1 MKIDLSN
8 EELFYENEIN
18 FDKNL
23 NFVFGKNGTG
33 KSTLTKL
40 LKEYGE
46 QDYDVRVF
54 QGFEN
59 MVGENNRLNAVI
71 LGEENNEI
79 AQEIE
84 IKKEDIKKKE
94 EEIDKI
100 NLEIKEPKDNSENL
114 WKKVE
119 KIKKNINQKNS
130 QTQDFYTDSAAKIKK
145 MTDPQISKT
154 TYNKNDF
161 ISEKKNAKLL
171 GEADIEYL
179 KKLIKTEVKM
189 AQEIEFPNINLQD
202 ELNRINSILEKKV
215 EEKVSIK
222 RLEDNEEKRN
232 FAEKGLHLHKVGEI
246 CSFCGNII
254 KEKEYEELKRYFLA
268 DDIKEFQKE
277 IEVSKDNYRKIIE
290 NIENIKFDKNNFYPN
305 NIEKLTKI
313 IEEYEIIKEKIIKIF
328 ELFLKKLE
336 KKDIFKENEKIFID
350 NISLNFNKISKEYD
364 DLVKNNNTSN
374 LTKEKE
380 NAKANLRYHYIKL
393 ALDEFNEKTKLYEL
407 NLLKEKETEYKNEI
421 ENKENEIIKINNEI
435 KKLNLEITKL
445 EAQTKNEKKL
455 VENINKKIKH
465 YTSFELVHKKDTE
478 GEGFY
483 SVKCLRTNEDRDISQ
498 ISTGE
503 KNIIALLYFIEKLNE
518 INNEINEVETR
529 DKLIIFDDPMNS
541 NDDTMQY
548 LIIEE
553 LQKLMGE
560 LLRDKKNDKIILM
573 THNVHFYINVK
584 YDFDKRKNDYEK
596 NNNFIR
602 LISDTKKTKIKY
614 IKNKDDD
621 FKTNYESLWHEIKIL
636 STLSSCDPAILLNP
650 IRRIVE
656 TYTKFNGVDKKVFL
670 SKIEGTKKFFDVN
683 SHSIDD
689 LEADLNGK
697 SKENIIEIFKECFE
711 KNNSIEHFKIF
722 WKEENIE

>member
-94 EEIDKI
+94 GEIDKI

-114 WKKVE
+114 WKKFE

-130 QTQDFYTDSAAKIKK
+130 QIQDFYTDSAAKIKK

-171 GEADIEYL
+171 GEADIEYK
-179 KKLIKTEVKM
+179 KKLIKTEVKV
-189 AQEIEFPNINLQD
+189 AQEIEFPSINLQN
-202 ELNRINSILEKKV
+202 ELEKINSILEKKV
-215 EEKVSIK
+215 EEKVKIK
-222 RLEDNEEKRN
+222 RLENNEEKRN
-232 FAEKGLHLHKVGEI
+232 FAKKGFHLHKAGEI

-254 KEKEYEELKRYFLA
+254 KKEEYDELEKYFLA
-268 DDIKEFQKE
+268 DDIEEFQKE
-277 IEVSKDNYRKIIE
+277 IEIFKDNYKKIIE
-290 NIENIKFDKNNFYPN
+290 SIENIKFDKNNFYPN
-305 NIEKLTKI
+305 NIERLTQI
-313 IEEYEIIKEKIIKIF
+313 IEEYEVIKERIIKI
-328 ELFLKKLE
+328 LKNFLENLE

-350 NISLNFNKISKEYD
+350 NISLNFNKISKEYG
-364 DLVKNNNTSN
+364 DLVKSNNTSN

-393 ALDEFNEKTKLYEL
+393 ELDNFKEEIKLNEVKKLEEESSKYE
-407 NLLKEKETEYKNEI
+407 TEI
-421 ENKENEIIKINNEI
+421 ENKKNEITKLNNEI
-435 KKLNLEITKL
+435 KKLNLEISHL

-465 YTSFELVHKKDTE
+465 YTSFELVHKEDAE
-478 GEGFY
+478 GKGFY
-483 SVKCLRTNEDRDISQ
+483 SVKCLRTDKDRDITQ

-518 INNEINEVETR
+518 INEVRTR
-529 DKLIIFDDPMNS
+529 NKLIIFDDPMNS

-553 LQKLMGE
+553 LTNLIKNLN
-560 LLRDKKNDKIILM
+560 KNDKFIVM
-573 THNVHFYINVK
+573 THNIHFYINLK
-584 YDFDKRKNDYEK
+584 YRKENY
-596 NNNFIR
+596 NNNTFIR
-602 LISDTKKTKIKY
+602 LVSDSKKTKINY
-614 IKNKDDD
+614 IKNKDED
-621 FKTNYESLWHEIKIL
+621 FKTSYKSLWNEISIL
-636 STLSSCDPAILLNP
+636 FALPYCDINPAILLNP
-650 IRRIVE
+650 IRRIIE
-656 TYTKFNGVDKKVFL
+656 TYVNFNGLEQSDFL
-670 SKIEGTKKFFDVN
+670 SKVEGAKKFFDVN

>member
-1 MKIDLSN
+1 MKVDLSN
-8 EELFYENEIN
+8 EELFYEDEIN

-40 LKEYGE
+40 LKEQGKVN
-46 QDYDVRVF
+46 YDVRVF

-59 MVGENNRLNAVI
+59 MIGENNRLNAVI

-84 IKKEDIKKKE
+84 NMKKDIKKKE

-100 NLEIKEPKDNSENL
+100 DSEIKEPKDNSENL

-119 KIKKNINQKNS
+119 EIKRIAEQKDTQIQNFYSKSASEIKN
-130 QTQDFYTDSAAKIKK
+130 
-145 MTDPQISKT
+145 MTNPQISKT
-154 TYNKNDF
+154 TYNKSDF
-161 ISEKKNAKLL
+161 ILEKKNAKLL
-171 GEADIEYL
+171 SEIEIQNL
-179 KKLIKTEVKM
+179 KQIIKTEVKI
-189 AQEIEFPNINLQD
+189 AQKIEFPNINLKD
-202 ELNRINSILEKKV
+202 ELKRVNLILEKKV
-215 EEKVSIK
+215 EEKVRIT
-222 RLEDNEEKRN
+222 RLENNEEKRD
-232 FAEKGLHLHKVGEI
+232 FARKGLHLHKIGEI

-254 KEKEYEELKRYFLA
+254 KKEEYEELEKYFLA
-268 DDIKEFQKE
+268 DDVKEFQRE
-277 IEVSKDNYRKIIE
+277 IEIAKNNYQQIVER
-290 NIENIKFDKNNFYPN
+290 IENIKFDKNNFYPN
-305 NIEKLTKI
+305 NIEKLIQI
-313 IEEYEIIKEKIIKIF
+313 IEKYEEIKREIVKILK
-328 ELFLKKLE
+328 EFLENLE
-336 KKDIFKENEKIFID
+336 KKDIFKENEKLTLD

-364 DLVKNNNTSN
+364 GLVKNNNSSN
-374 LTKEKE
+374 LSEEKEK
-380 NAKANLRYHYIKL
+380 AKTDLRYHFIKL
-393 ALDEFNEKTKLYEL
+393 ALDEFDEKTKLHEL
-407 NLLKEKETEYKNEI
+407 SLLKEKKEEYKTEI
-421 ENKENEIIKINNEI
+421 EKKENEIKKINDEI
-435 KKLNLEITKL
+435 KKIKLEIIQL
-445 EAQTKNEKKL
+445 EAKTKNEKKL
-455 VENINKKIKH
+455 VDNINKKIKN
-465 YTSFELVHKKDTE
+465 YTSFELVHKEDTE
-478 GEGFY
+478 GKGFY
-483 SVKCLRTNEDRDISQ
+483 SVKCLRTNEDRDITQ

-518 INNEINEVETR
+518 INEVETIN
-529 DKLIIFDDPMNS
+529 KLIVFDDPMNS

-553 LQKLMGE
+553 LQNLMGE
-560 LLRDKKNDKIILM
+560 LLKNKRNDKIILM

-584 YDFDKRKNDYEK
+584 YDFDRRKNDYEK

-614 IKNKDDD
+614 IKNKDED
-621 FKTNYESLWHEIKIL
+621 FKTNYESLWHETKIL

-670 SKIEGTKKFFDVN
+670 SKIEGAKKFFDVN

-711 KNNSIEHFKIF
+711 KNNSIEHLKKF
-722 WKEENIE
+722 WKEENNK

>member
-1 MKIDLSN
+1 MKVDLSN
-8 EELFYENEIN
+8 EELFYEDEIN

-40 LKEYGE
+40 LKEQGKVN
-46 QDYDVRVF
+46 YDVRVF

-59 MVGENNRLNAVI
+59 MIGENNRLNAVI

-84 IKKEDIKKKE
+84 NMKKDIKKKE

-100 NLEIKEPKDNSENL
+100 DSEIKEPKDNSENL

-119 KIKKNINQKNS
+119 EIKRIAEQKDTQIQNFYSKSASEIKN
-130 QTQDFYTDSAAKIKK
+130 
-145 MTDPQISKT
+145 MTNPQISKT
-154 TYNKNDF
+154 TYNKSDF
-161 ISEKKNAKLL
+161 ILEKKNAKLL
-171 GEADIEYL
+171 SEIEIQNL
-179 KKLIKTEVKM
+179 KQIIKTEVKI
-189 AQEIEFPNINLQD
+189 AQKIEFPNINLKD
-202 ELNRINSILEKKV
+202 ELKRVNLILEKKV
-215 EEKVSIK
+215 EEKVRIT
-222 RLEDNEEKRN
+222 RLENNEEKRD
-232 FAEKGLHLHKVGEI
+232 FARKGLHLHKIGEI

-254 KEKEYEELKRYFLA
+254 KKEEYEELEKYFLA
-268 DDIKEFQKE
+268 DDVKEFQRE
-277 IEVSKDNYRKIIE
+277 IEIAKNNYQQIVER
-290 NIENIKFDKNNFYPN
+290 IENIKFDKNNFYPN
-305 NIEKLTKI
+305 NIEKLIQI
-313 IEEYEIIKEKIIKIF
+313 IEKYEEIKREIVKILK
-328 ELFLKKLE
+328 EFLENLE
-336 KKDIFKENEKIFID
+336 KKDIFKENEKLTLD

-364 DLVKNNNTSN
+364 GLVKNNNSSN
-374 LTKEKE
+374 LSEEKEK
-380 NAKANLRYHYIKL
+380 AKTDLRYHFIKL
-393 ALDEFNEKTKLYEL
+393 ALDEFDEKTKLYEL
-407 NLLKEKETEYKNEI
+407 SLLKEKKEEYKTEI
-421 ENKENEIIKINNEI
+421 EKKENEIKKINDEI
-435 KKLNLEITKL
+435 KKIKLEIIQL
-445 EAQTKNEKKL
+445 EAKTKNEKKL
-455 VENINKKIKH
+455 VDNINKKIKN
-465 YTSFELVHKKDTE
+465 YTSFELVHKEDIE
-478 GEGFY
+478 GKGFY
-483 SVKCLRTNEDRDISQ
+483 NVKCLRTNEDRDITQ

-518 INNEINEVETR
+518 INEAETR

-553 LQKLMGE
+553 LQNLMGE
-560 LLRDKKNDKIILM
+560 LLKNKKNDKIILM

-584 YDFDKRKNDYEK
+584 YDFDRRKNDYEK

-602 LISDTKKTKIKY
+602 LISDTKKTIIKY
-614 IKNKDDD
+614 IKNKDED
-621 FKTNYESLWHEIKIL
+621 FKTNYESLWHETKIL
-636 STLSSCDPAILLNP
+636 STLSTCDPAILLNP

-670 SKIEGTKKFFDVN
+670 SKIEGAKKFFDVN

-711 KNNSIEHFKIF
+711 KNNSMEHLRKF
-722 WKEENIE
+722 WKEENNK

>member
-1 MKIDLSN
+1 MKIDLSK

-94 EEIDKI
+94 GEIDKI

-114 WKKVE
+114 WKKFE

-130 QTQDFYTDSAAKIKK
+130 QIQDFYTDSAAKIKK

-171 GEADIEYL
+171 GEADIKSL
-179 KKLIKTEVKM
+179 KKLIKTEVKT
-189 AQEIEFPNINLQD
+189 AQEIEFPSINLQN
-202 ELNRINSILEKKV
+202 ELEKINSILGKKV
-215 EEKVSIK
+215 EEKVKIK
-222 RLEDNEEKRN
+222 RLENNEEKRN
-232 FAEKGLHLHKVGEI
+232 FAKKGFHLHEAGEI

-254 KEKEYEELKRYFLA
+254 KKEEYDELEKYFLA
-268 DDIKEFQKE
+268 DDIEEFQKE
-277 IEVSKDNYRKIIE
+277 IEIFKDNYKKIIE
-290 NIENIKFDKNNFYPN
+290 SIENIKFDKNNFYPN
-305 NIEKLTKI
+305 NIERLTQI
-313 IEEYEIIKEKIIKIF
+313 IEEYEVIKEGIIKI
-328 ELFLKKLE
+328 LKNFLENLE

-350 NISLNFNKISKEYD
+350 NISLNFNKISKEYG
-364 DLVKNNNTSN
+364 DLVKSNNTSN

-393 ALDEFNEKTKLYEL
+393 ELDNFKEEIKLNEVKKLEEESSKYE
-407 NLLKEKETEYKNEI
+407 TEI
-421 ENKENEIIKINNEI
+421 ENKKNEITKINNEI
-435 KKLNLEITKL
+435 KKLNLEISHL

-465 YTSFELVHKKDTE
+465 YTSFELVHKEDAE
-478 GEGFY
+478 GKGFY
-483 SVKCLRTNEDRDISQ
+483 SVKCLRTDKDRDITQ

-518 INNEINEVETR
+518 INEVR
-529 DKLIIFDDPMNS
+529 ARNKLIIFDDPMNS

-553 LQKLMGE
+553 LTNLIKNLN
-560 LLRDKKNDKIILM
+560 KNDKFIVM
-573 THNVHFYINVK
+573 THNIHFYINLK
-584 YDFDKRKNDYEK
+584 YKKENY
-596 NNNFIR
+596 NNNTFIR
-602 LISDTKKTKIKY
+602 LVSDSKKTKINY
-614 IKNKDDD
+614 IKNKDED
-621 FKTNYESLWHEIKIL
+621 FKTSYKSLWNEISIL
-636 STLSSCDPAILLNP
+636 FALPYCDTNPEILLNP
-650 IRRIVE
+650 IRRIIE
-656 TYTKFNGVDKKVFL
+656 TYVNFNGLVQSDFL
-670 SKIEGTKKFFDVN
+670 SKVEGAKKFFDVN

-722 WKEENIE
+722 WKEENNGGKKC

>member
-1 MKIDLSN
+1 MKIDLSK

-94 EEIDKI
+94 GEIDKI
-100 NLEIKEPKDNSENL
+100 NLELKEPKDNSENL
-114 WKKVE
+114 WKKFE
-119 KIKKNINQKNS
+119 EIEKNIKQKENEKEKFYTEAASKIKN
-130 QTQDFYTDSAAKIKK
+130 
-145 MTDPQISKT
+145 MGEPQIAKPN
-154 TYNKNDF
+154 YNKTHF
-161 ISEKKNAKLL
+161 EAEKKNAKLL
-171 GEADIEYL
+171 GEADVEYL
-179 KKLIKTEVKM
+179 KKLIKTEVKT
-189 AQEIEFPNINLQD
+189 AQEIKFPSINLQN
-202 ELNRINSILEKKV
+202 ELEKINSILEKKV
-215 EEKVSIK
+215 EEKVRIK
-222 RLEDNEEKRN
+222 RLEDNEEKRD
-232 FAEKGLHLHKVGEI
+232 FAKKGLHLHKVGET

-254 KEKEYEELKRYFLA
+254 KQEEYEELEKYFLA
-268 DDIKEFQKE
+268 DDVKEFQIE
-277 IEVSKDNYRKIIE
+277 IEITKNSYQQIVEKIK
-290 NIENIKFDKNNFYPN
+290 NVKFNKNNFYPN
-305 NIEKLTKI
+305 NVEKLTQI
-313 IEEYEIIKEKIIKIF
+313 IEEYGIIKEKIIKIF

-336 KKDIFKENEKIFID
+336 KKDIFKENEKISID
-350 NISLNFNKISKEYD
+350 NIFLNFNKISEEYD
-364 DLVKNNNTSN
+364 DLVKNNNSSN
-374 LTKEKE
+374 LSEEKEK
-380 NAKANLRYHYIKL
+380 AKTDLRYHFIKL
-393 ALDEFNEKTKLYEL
+393 ALDEFNEKNKLYEL
-407 NLLKEKETEYKNEI
+407 NLLKEKETEYKTEI
-421 ENKENEIIKINNEI
+421 EKKKNEIIKLNNEI
-435 KKLNLEITKL
+435 NNLNLEINKL

-465 YTSFELVHKKDTE
+465 YTSFELVHKEDTE

-483 SVKCLRTNEDRDISQ
+483 SVKCLRTNEDRDIAQ

-518 INNEINEVETR
+518 INEAETR

-553 LQKLMGE
+553 LQKLMRE
-560 LLRDKKNDKIILM
+560 LLKNNKDDKFILM

-584 YDFDKRKNDYEK
+584 YDFDKDDDYK
-596 NNNFIR
+596 KKRNFIR
-602 LISDTKKTKIKY
+602 LVSDTKKTKINY

-621 FKTNYESLWHEIKIL
+621 FETSYESLWHETKIL
-636 STLSSCDPAILLNP
+636 STLSTCDPAILLNP

-656 TYTKFNGVDKKVFL
+656 TYTKFNGFKQRNFL
-670 SKIEGTKKFFDVN
+670 SKVEGANKFFNVN
-683 SHSIDD
+683 SHGIDD

-711 KNNSIEHFKIF
+711 KNNSMEHLRKF
-722 WKEENIE
+722 WKEENNK

>member
-94 EEIDKI
+94 GEIDKI

-114 WKKVE
+114 WKKFE

-130 QTQDFYTDSAAKIKK
+130 QIQDFYTDSAAKIKK

-171 GEADIEYL
+171 GEADIEYK
-179 KKLIKTEVKM
+179 KKLIKTEVKV
-189 AQEIEFPNINLQD
+189 AQEIEFPSINLQN
-202 ELNRINSILEKKV
+202 ELEKINSILEKKV
-215 EEKVSIK
+215 EEKVKIK
-222 RLEDNEEKRN
+222 RLENNEEKRN
-232 FAEKGLHLHKVGEI
+232 FAKKGFHLHKAGEI

-254 KEKEYEELKRYFLA
+254 KKEEYDELEKYFLA
-268 DDIKEFQKE
+268 DDIEEFQKE
-277 IEVSKDNYRKIIE
+277 IEIFKDNYKKIVE
-290 NIENIKFDKNNFYPN
+290 SIENIKFDKNNFYPN
-305 NIEKLTKI
+305 NIERLTQI
-313 IEEYEIIKEKIIKIF
+313 IEEYEVIKERIIKI
-328 ELFLKKLE
+328 LKNFLENLE

-350 NISLNFNKISKEYD
+350 NISLNFNKISKEYG
-364 DLVKNNNTSN
+364 DLVKSNNTSN

-393 ALDEFNEKTKLYEL
+393 ELDNFKEEIKLNEVKKLEEESSKYE
-407 NLLKEKETEYKNEI
+407 TEI
-421 ENKENEIIKINNEI
+421 ENKKNEITKLNNEI
-435 KKLNLEITKL
+435 KKLNLEISHL

-465 YTSFELVHKKDTE
+465 YTSFELVHKEDAE
-478 GEGFY
+478 GKGFY
-483 SVKCLRTNEDRDISQ
+483 SVKCLRTDKDRDITQ

-518 INNEINEVETR
+518 INEVRTR
-529 DKLIIFDDPMNS
+529 NKLIIFDDPMNS

-553 LQKLMGE
+553 LTNLIKNLN
-560 LLRDKKNDKIILM
+560 KNDKFIVM
-573 THNVHFYINVK
+573 THNIHFYINLK
-584 YDFDKRKNDYEK
+584 YKKENY
-596 NNNFIR
+596 NNNTFIR
-602 LISDTKKTKIKY
+602 LVSDSKKTKINY
-614 IKNKDDD
+614 IKNKDED
-621 FKTNYESLWHEIKIL
+621 FKTSYKSLWNEISIL
-636 STLSSCDPAILLNP
+636 FALPYCDTNPEILLNP
-650 IRRIVE
+650 IRRIIE
-656 TYTKFNGVDKKVFL
+656 TYVNFNGLVQSDFL
-670 SKIEGTKKFFDVN
+670 SKVEGAKKFFDVN

-722 WKEENIE
+722 WKEENNGGKKC

>member
-84 IKKEDIKKKE
+84 IKKEDIKKKK

-114 WKKVE
+114 WKKFE

-171 GEADIEYL
+171 GEADIKSL

-189 AQEIEFPNINLQD
+189 AQEIEFPSINLQN
-202 ELNRINSILEKKV
+202 ELEKINSILGKKV
-215 EEKVSIK
+215 EEKVKIK
-222 RLEDNEEKRN
+222 RLENNEEKRN
-232 FAEKGLHLHKVGEI
+232 FAKKGFHLHEAGEI

-254 KEKEYEELKRYFLA
+254 EEKEYEELKRYFLA
-268 DDIKEFQKE
+268 DDIEKFQKE
-277 IEVSKDNYRKIIE
+277 IEIFKDNYKKKIE
-290 NIENIKFDKNNFYPN
+290 SIENIKFDKNNFYPN
-305 NIEKLTKI
+305 NIERLTQI
-313 IEEYEIIKEKIIKIF
+313 IEEYEVIKEGIIKI
-328 ELFLKKLE
+328 LKNFLENLE
-336 KKDIFKENEKIFID
+336 KKDIFKESEKIFID
-350 NISLNFNKISKEYD
+350 NIFLNFNKISEEYD
-364 DLVKNNNTSN
+364 DLVKNNNSSN
-374 LTKEKE
+374 LSEEKEK
-380 NAKANLRYHYIKL
+380 AKTDLRYHFIKL

-407 NLLKEKETEYKNEI
+407 NVLKEKESEYKTEI
-421 ENKENEIIKINNEI
+421 ENKEKEIIKLNNEI
-435 KKLNLEITKL
+435 NNLNLEINKL

-455 VENINKKIKH
+455 VENINKKIRH
-465 YTSFELVHKKDTE
+465 YTSFELVHKEDTE

-483 SVKCLRTNEDRDISQ
+483 SVKCLRTNEDRDITQ

-518 INNEINEVETR
+518 INEVR
-529 DKLIIFDDPMNS
+529 AGNKLIIFDDPMNS

-553 LQKLMGE
+553 LQKLMRE
-560 LLRDKKNDKIILM
+560 LLKNNKDDKFILM
-573 THNVHFYINVK
+573 THNVHFYINIK
-584 YDFDKRKNDYEK
+584 YDFDKDDDYK
-596 NNNFIR
+596 KKRNFIR
-602 LISDTKKTKIKY
+602 LVSDTKKTKINY

-621 FKTNYESLWHEIKIL
+621 FETSYESLWHEINIL
-636 STLSSCDPAILLNP
+636 FRLSSCNPVMLLNP
-650 IRRIVE
+650 MRRIVE
-656 TYTKFNGVDKKVFL
+656 TYTKFNGLKQRNFL
-670 SKIEGTKKFFDVN
+670 SKVEGANKFFNVN
-683 SHSIDD
+683 SHGIDD

>member
-94 EEIDKI
+94 GEIDKI

-114 WKKVE
+114 WKKFE

-130 QTQDFYTDSAAKIKK
+130 QIQDFYTDSAAKIKK

-171 GEADIEYL
+171 GEADIEYK
-179 KKLIKTEVKM
+179 KKLIKTEVKV
-189 AQEIEFPNINLQD
+189 AQEIEFPSINLQN
-202 ELNRINSILEKKV
+202 ELEKINSILEKKV
-215 EEKVSIK
+215 EEKVKIK
-222 RLEDNEEKRN
+222 RLENNEEKRN
-232 FAEKGLHLHKVGEI
+232 FAKKGFHLHKAGEI

-254 KEKEYEELKRYFLA
+254 KKEEYDELEKYFLA
-268 DDIKEFQKE
+268 DDIEEFQKE
-277 IEVSKDNYRKIIE
+277 IEIFKDNYKKIIE
-290 NIENIKFDKNNFYPN
+290 SIENIKFDKNNFYPN
-305 NIEKLTKI
+305 NIERLTQI
-313 IEEYEIIKEKIIKIF
+313 IEEYEVIKERIIKI
-328 ELFLKKLE
+328 LKNFLENLE

-350 NISLNFNKISKEYD
+350 NISLNFNKISKEYG
-364 DLVKNNNTSN
+364 DLVKSNNTSN

-393 ALDEFNEKTKLYEL
+393 ELDNFKEEIKLNEVKKLEEESSKYE
-407 NLLKEKETEYKNEI
+407 TEI
-421 ENKENEIIKINNEI
+421 ENKKNEITKLNNEI
-435 KKLNLEITKL
+435 KKLNLEISHL

-465 YTSFELVHKKDTE
+465 YTSFELVHKEDAK
-478 GEGFY
+478 GKGFY
-483 SVKCLRTNEDRDISQ
+483 SVKCLRTDKDRDITQ

-518 INNEINEVETR
+518 INEVRTR
-529 DKLIIFDDPMNS
+529 NKLIIFDDPMNS

-553 LQKLMGE
+553 LTNLIKNLN
-560 LLRDKKNDKIILM
+560 KNDKFIVM
-573 THNVHFYINVK
+573 THNIHFYINLK
-584 YDFDKRKNDYEK
+584 YKKENY
-596 NNNFIR
+596 NNNTFIR
-602 LISDTKKTKIKY
+602 LVSDSKKTKINY
-614 IKNKDDD
+614 IKNKDED
-621 FKTNYESLWHEIKIL
+621 FKTSYKSLWNEISIL
-636 STLSSCDPAILLNP
+636 FALPYCDTNPEILLNP
-650 IRRIVE
+650 IRRIIE
-656 TYTKFNGVDKKVFL
+656 TYVNFNGLVQSDFL
-670 SKIEGTKKFFDVN
+670 SKVEGAKKFFDVN

-722 WKEENIE
+722 WKEENNGGKKC

>member
-18 FDKNL
+18 FEKNL

-84 IKKEDIKKKE
+84 IKKEDIKKKK

-114 WKKVE
+114 WKKFE

-171 GEADIEYL
+171 GEADIKSL

-189 AQEIEFPNINLQD
+189 AQEIEFPSINLQN
-202 ELNRINSILEKKV
+202 ELEKINSILGKKV
-215 EEKVSIK
+215 EEKVKIK
-222 RLEDNEEKRN
+222 RLENNEEKRN
-232 FAEKGLHLHKVGEI
+232 FAKKGFHLHKAGEI

-254 KEKEYEELKRYFLA
+254 EEKEYEELKRYFLA
-268 DDIKEFQKE
+268 DDIEEFQKE
-277 IEVSKDNYRKIIE
+277 IEIFKDNYRKIIE

-305 NIEKLTKI
+305 NIEGLTQI
-313 IEEYEIIKEKIIKIF
+313 IEEYEVIKEGIIKI
-328 ELFLKKLE
+328 LKNFLENLE
-336 KKDIFKENEKIFID
+336 KKDIFKESEKIFID

-364 DLVKNNNTSN
+364 DLVKSNNTSN

-393 ALDEFNEKTKLYEL
+393 ELDNFKEESKLAEIKNLEEESAKYKT
-407 NLLKEKETEYKNEI
+407 EI
-421 ENKENEIIKINNEI
+421 ENKLNEITKINNEI
-435 KKLNLEITKL
+435 KKLNLEISQL

-465 YTSFELVHKKDTE
+465 YTSFELVHKEDTE

-483 SVKCLRTNEDRDISQ
+483 SVKCLRTNEDRDITQ

-518 INNEINEVETR
+518 INEVR
-529 DKLIIFDDPMNS
+529 ARNKLIIFDDPMNS

-553 LQKLMGE
+553 LTNLIKNL
-560 LLRDKKNDKIILM
+560 DKNDKFIVM
-573 THNVHFYINVK
+573 THNVHFYINLK
-584 YDFDKRKNDYEK
+584 YRKENY
-596 NNNFIR
+596 NNNTFIR
-602 LISDTKKTKIKY
+602 LVSDSKKTKINY
-614 IKNKDDD
+614 IKNKDED
-621 FKTNYESLWHEIKIL
+621 FKTSYKSLWNEISIL
-636 STLSSCDPAILLNP
+636 FALPYCDINPAILLNP
-650 IRRIVE
+650 IRRIIE
-656 TYTKFNGVDKKVFL
+656 TYVNFNGLEQSDFL
-670 SKIEGTKKFFDVN
+670 SKVEGAKKFFDVN

>member
-1 MKIDLSN
+1 MKVDLSN
-8 EELFYENEIN
+8 EELFYEDEIN

-40 LKEYGE
+40 LKEQGKVN
-46 QDYDVRVF
+46 YDVRVF

-59 MVGENNRLNAVI
+59 MIGENNRLNAVI

-84 IKKEDIKKKE
+84 NMKKDIKKKE

-100 NLEIKEPKDNSENL
+100 DSEIKEPKDNSENL

-119 KIKKNINQKNS
+119 EIKRITEQKDTQIQNFYSKSASEIKN
-130 QTQDFYTDSAAKIKK
+130 
-145 MTDPQISKT
+145 MTNPQISKT
-154 TYNKNDF
+154 TYNKSDF
-161 ISEKKNAKLL
+161 ILEKKNAKLL
-171 GEADIEYL
+171 SEIEIQNL
-179 KKLIKTEVKM
+179 KQIIKTEVKI
-189 AQEIEFPNINLQD
+189 AQKIEFPNINLKD
-202 ELNRINSILEKKV
+202 ELKRVNLILEKKV
-215 EEKVSIK
+215 EEKVRIT
-222 RLEDNEEKRN
+222 RLENNEEKRD
-232 FAEKGLHLHKVGEI
+232 FARKGLHLHKIGEI

-254 KEKEYEELKRYFLA
+254 KKEEYEELEKYFLA
-268 DDIKEFQKE
+268 DDVKEFQRE
-277 IEVSKDNYRKIIE
+277 IEIAKNNYQQIVER
-290 NIENIKFDKNNFYPN
+290 IENIKFDKNNFYPN
-305 NIEKLTKI
+305 NIEKLIQI
-313 IEEYEIIKEKIIKIF
+313 IEKYEEIKREIVKILK
-328 ELFLKKLE
+328 EFLENLE
-336 KKDIFKENEKIFID
+336 KKDIFKENEKLTLD

-364 DLVKNNNTSN
+364 GLVKNNNSSN
-374 LTKEKE
+374 LSEEKEK
-380 NAKANLRYHYIKL
+380 AKTDLRYHFIKL
-393 ALDEFNEKTKLYEL
+393 ALDEFDEKTKLYEL
-407 NLLKEKETEYKNEI
+407 SLLKEKKEEYKTEI
-421 ENKENEIIKINNEI
+421 EKKENEIKKINDEI
-435 KKLNLEITKL
+435 KKIKLEIIQL
-445 EAQTKNEKKL
+445 EAKTKNEKKL
-455 VENINKKIKH
+455 VDNINKKIKN
-465 YTSFELVHKKDTE
+465 YTSFELVHKEDIE
-478 GEGFY
+478 GKGFY
-483 SVKCLRTNEDRDISQ
+483 NVKCLRTNEDRDITQ

-518 INNEINEVETR
+518 INEAETR

-553 LQKLMGE
+553 LQNLMGE
-560 LLRDKKNDKIILM
+560 LLKNKKNDKIILM

-584 YDFDKRKNDYEK
+584 YDFDRRKNDYEK

-602 LISDTKKTKIKY
+602 LISDTKKTIIKY
-614 IKNKDDD
+614 IKNKDED
-621 FKTNYESLWHEIKIL
+621 FKTNYESLWHETKIL
-636 STLSSCDPAILLNP
+636 STLSTCDPAILLNP

-670 SKIEGTKKFFDVN
+670 SKIEGAKKFFDVN

-711 KNNSIEHFKIF
+711 KNNSMEHLRKF
-722 WKEENIE
+722 WKEENNK

>member
-1 MKIDLSN
+1 MKIDLSD
-8 EELFYENEIN
+8 EELFYEDEIN

-40 LKEYGE
+40 LKKYGE

-59 MVGENNRLNAVI
+59 MVGANNRLNAVI

-114 WKKVE
+114 WKKFE
-119 KIKKNINQKNS
+119 KIEKNIKQKENEKEK
-130 QTQDFYTDSAAKIKK
+130 FYTEAASKIKN
-145 MTDPQISKT
+145 MGEPQIAKPN
-154 TYNKNDF
+154 YNKTYF
-161 ISEKKNAKLL
+161 EAEKKNAKLL

-232 FAEKGLHLHKVGEI
+232 FAEKGLHLHKAGEI

-254 KEKEYEELKRYFLA
+254 NEKEYSELVKYFLA

-277 IEVSKDNYRKIIE
+277 IEISKDNYRKIIE

-305 NIEKLTKI
+305 NIKKLTKI

-336 KKDIFKENEKIFID
+336 KKDIFKENEKIFIE

-364 DLVKNNNTSN
+364 DLVKSNNTSN

-393 ALDEFNEKTKLYEL
+393 ELDNFKEEIKLNEIKKLEEESAKYKTG
-407 NLLKEKETEYKNEI
+407 I
-421 ENKENEIIKINNEI
+421 ENKQNKITKLNNEI
-435 KKLNLEITKL
+435 KKLNLEITEL

-465 YTSFELVHKKDTE
+465 YTSFELVHKEDTE

-483 SVKCLRTNEDRDISQ
+483 SVKCLRTNEDRDITQ

-518 INNEINEVETR
+518 INEVR
-529 DKLIIFDDPMNS
+529 ARNKLIIFDDPMNS

-553 LQKLMGE
+553 LQKLMKE
-560 LLRDKKNDKIILM
+560 LFQNNKDNKFILM

-584 YDFDKRKNDYEK
+584 YDFDKDDDYK
-596 NNNFIR
+596 KKRNFIR
-602 LISDTKKTKIKY
+602 LVSDTKKTKINY

-621 FKTNYESLWHEIKIL
+621 FETSYESLWHEINIL
-636 STLSSCDPAILLNP
+636 FKLASCNPVMLLNP
-650 IRRIVE
+650 MRRIVE
-656 TYTKFNGVDKKVFL
+656 TYTKFNGIKQRNFL
-670 SKIEGTKKFFDVN
+670 SKVEGANKFFNVN
-683 SHSIDD
+683 SHGIDD

-711 KNNSIEHFKIF
+711 MNNSIEHFKIF
-722 WKEENIE
+722 WKEKINE

>member
-23 NFVFGKNGTG
+23 NFVFGKNGMG

-84 IKKEDIKKKE
+84 IKKEDIKKKK

-114 WKKVE
+114 WKKFE

-171 GEADIEYL
+171 GEADIKSL

-189 AQEIEFPNINLQD
+189 AQEIEFPSINLQN
-202 ELNRINSILEKKV
+202 ELEKINSILGKKV
-215 EEKVSIK
+215 EEKVKIK
-222 RLEDNEEKRN
+222 RLENNEEKRN
-232 FAEKGLHLHKVGEI
+232 FAKKGLHLHKVGEI

-254 KEKEYEELKRYFLA
+254 KQEEYEELEKYFLA
-268 DDIKEFQKE
+268 DDIEEFQKE
-277 IEVSKDNYRKIIE
+277 IEIFKDNYKKIIE
-290 NIENIKFDKNNFYPN
+290 SIENIKFDKNNFYPN
-305 NIEKLTKI
+305 NIERLSQI
-313 IEEYEIIKEKIIKIF
+313 IEEYEAIKEDIIKI
-328 ELFLKKLE
+328 LKNFLENLE

-350 NISLNFNKISKEYD
+350 NISLNFNKISKEYG
-364 DLVKNNNTSN
+364 DLVKSNNNSN
-374 LTKEKE
+374 LAKEKE

-393 ALDEFNEKTKLYEL
+393 ELDNFKEEIKLNEVKKLEEESSKYE
-407 NLLKEKETEYKNEI
+407 TEI
-421 ENKENEIIKINNEI
+421 ENKKNEITKINNEI
-435 KKLNLEITKL
+435 KKLNLEISQL
-445 EAQTKNEKKL
+445 EAQTKNEKKM
-455 VENINKKIKH
+455 VENINKKIKN
-465 YTSFELVHKKDTE
+465 YTSFELVHKEDIE
-478 GEGFY
+478 GKGFY
-483 SVKCLRTNEDRDISQ
+483 NVKCLRTNEDRDITQ

-503 KNIIALLYFIEKLNE
+503 KNIIALLYFIEKL
-518 INNEINEVETR
+518 NEINEVETR

-553 LQKLMGE
+553 LQNLMGE
-560 LLRDKKNDKIILM
+560 LLRNKKNDKIILM

-621 FKTNYESLWHEIKIL
+621 FKTNYESLWHETKIL
-636 STLSSCDPAILLNP
+636 STLSTCDPAILLNP

-670 SKIEGTKKFFDVN
+670 SKIEGAKKFFDVN

-711 KNNSIEHFKIF
+711 KNNSMEHLRKF
-722 WKEENIE
+722 WKEENNK

>member
-18 FDKNL
+18 FEKNL

-59 MVGENNRLNAVI
+59 MVGANNRLNAVI

-84 IKKEDIKKKE
+84 VKKEAIKKREEKKDE
-94 EEIDKI
+94 I
-100 NLEIKEPKDNSENL
+100 NLELKEPKDNSENL
-114 WKKVE
+114 WKKFE
-119 KIKKNINQKNS
+119 EIKRNVNQKNT
-130 QTQDFYTDSAAKIKK
+130 QIQDFYTNSAAKIKK

-161 ISEKKNAKLL
+161 ILEKKNAKLL
-171 GEADIEYL
+171 GEADIEYF
-179 KKLIKTEVKM
+179 KNLIKTEVKT
-189 AQEIEFPNINLQD
+189 AEEIEFPNINLQD

-215 EEKVSIK
+215 EEKISIK

-254 KEKEYEELKRYFLA
+254 NEKEYSELVKYFLA

-277 IEVSKDNYRKIIE
+277 IEISKDNYRKIIE

-350 NISLNFNKISKEYD
+350 NISLNFKKIFEEYG
-364 DLVKNNNTSN
+364 DLVKSNNTSN

-393 ALDEFNEKTKLYEL
+393 ELDNFKEEIKLNEVKKLEEERSKYKTEIK
-407 NLLKEKETEYKNEI
+407 NKEKE
-421 ENKENEIIKINNEI
+421 IIKLNNEI
-435 KKLNLEITKL
+435 NNLNLEINKL

-465 YTSFELVHKKDTE
+465 YTSFELVHKEDTE

-483 SVKCLRTNEDRDISQ
+483 SVKCLRTNEDRDITQ

-518 INNEINEVETR
+518 INEVR
-529 DKLIIFDDPMNS
+529 ARNKLIIFDDPMNS

-553 LQKLMGE
+553 LQKLMRE
-560 LLRDKKNDKIILM
+560 LLKNNKDDKFILM

-584 YDFDKRKNDYEK
+584 YDFDKDDDYK
-596 NNNFIR
+596 KRRNFIR
-602 LISDTKKTKIKY
+602 LVSDTKKTKINY
-614 IKNKDDD
+614 IKNKDED
-621 FKTNYESLWHEIKIL
+621 FKTNYESLWHETKIL
-636 STLSSCDPAILLNP
+636 FSLSTCDSAILLNP

-670 SKIEGTKKFFDVN
+670 SKIEGAKKFFNVN
-683 SHSIDD
+683 SHGIDD

-711 KNNSIEHFKIF
+711 KNNSIEHFNIF
-722 WKEENIE
+722 WKKEINE